1 MIPVKT
7 ATSRPCRCQEFAQ
20 TPPSDHFVSRCLLLS
35 LISPI
40 VGHMRQIITCT
51 CLHNTHVSLLPSG
64 IRFQCCDTRYIKFA
78 NWQSWSK
85 CDGLEDRRIN
95 LHACPTQPTSPSN
108 FSFITIFIVLTVLVI
123 VFGLA
128 IVLFKRLRYQ
138 SQRRSHGAANSSPGR
153 GRTTTVS
160 AAAPRRSSA
169 SPTAHGESRSNP
181 TGTGNDLAPPS
192 YEEAILLTD
201 RPPAF
206 DKL

>member
-1 MIPVKT
+1 MPTQDVCCFDRRK
-7 ATSRPCRCQEFAQ
+7 RCNIDRHFFDRDGYCIEDDPGENCDQ
-20 TPPSDHFVSRCLLLS
+20 PP
-35 LISPI
+35 
-40 VGHMRQIITCT
+40 
-51 CLHNTHVSLLPSG
+51 VSLPRICTDTTVRPFR
-64 IRFQCCDTRYIKFA
+64 IRFQCCDSKYIKFA

-95 LHACPTQPTSPSN
+95 LHACPAQYPSPSN

-138 SQRRSHGAANSSPGR
+138 RQRRSHGAANTTPGR
-153 GRTTTVS
+153 GRTSASS

-169 SPTAHGESRSNP
+169 SSTAHGESCSNP